1 MLSLKCPNC
10 GGVVFFTEENIATHC
25 SFCGTPLPDMKDYVV
40 KAAEMQ
46 LKEKEHKMEVEK
58 INLDTRRIQ
67 RRNRALRIVAIELT
81 VAFLTILVIFG
92 GIIWLIY
99 SIRHH

>member
-46 LKEKEHKMEVEK
+46 LKEKEHKMEVET
-58 INLDTRRIQ
+58 INLDTNREKV
-67 RRNRALRIVAIELT
+67 RNQSNIHDTIRIVSGTIG
-81 VAFLTILVIFG
+81 VLTILGFTAWV
-92 GIIWLIY
+92 LTAV
-99 SIRHH
+99 R